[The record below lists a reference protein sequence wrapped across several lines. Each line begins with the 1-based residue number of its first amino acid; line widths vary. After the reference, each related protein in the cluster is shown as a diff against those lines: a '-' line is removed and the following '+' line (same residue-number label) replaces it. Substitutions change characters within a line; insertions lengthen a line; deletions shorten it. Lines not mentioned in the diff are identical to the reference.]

1 MNKMKIFILI
11 KTLKIIPKVL
21 QLNSINNLLLE
32 LLIII
37 CFSNSIII
45 TLTYHFVRVQNIE
58 KVDIN

>member
-37 CFSNSIII
+37 YFSNSIII